1 MSSIPVLKPDYDEQT
16 LQELLDVMRSGWVGQ
31 GPKCFEFEEKFAEYV
46 DAKYCIMTNSGTSAL
61 DLCLKVYG
69 IKGGELITTPM
80 TFVSDAIVGEW
91 NNMNVRF
98 LDIKEDDLCLDPEA
112 FTDEILNETPQAII
126 AVDSHGRLADI
137 KGIREKIKKY
147 NEKSN
152 TFRKATPLIIED
164 AAHAMYTSGAGEHA
178 DITIWSFQ
186 AVKSLPIFDGGAITT
201 NDEAI
206 YKRLRTLTWLGVE
219 KSTWDR
225 VGKKYTWD
233 YDITQAD
240 GAKAYMTDVQAV
252 IGLGQLRR
260 LPLTQARRRTI
271 QRRYN
276 EAFAGHS
283 WFKEPMYSSTV
294 QYYTPQFERRDEL
307 SDYLAEKGITTSV
320 HFKPLSEMTYWK
332 KAVRN
337 PLPVTD
343 RVWKNLLSLPVHNSL
358 TDLDIQYIINQVL
371 NFYDSTDRGIGFTR
385 KTLET
390 PSLSS
395 IAQRA

>member
-1 MSSIPVLKPDYDEQT
+1 MNQIPVLKPEYDEQT
-16 LQELLDVMRSGWVGQ
+16 LQELCDVMRSGWVGQ

-46 DAKYCIMTNSGTSAL
+46 GSKYCIMTNSGTSAL
-61 DLCLKVYG
+61 DLCLKVYD

-91 NNMNVRF
+91 NGMDVTF
-98 LDIKEDDLCLDPEA
+98 ADINENDLCVDVNSININKN
-112 FTDEILNETPQAII
+112 TKAII

-137 KGIREKIKKY
+137 KAIKEKAGKDI
-147 NEKSN
+147 
-152 TFRKATPLIIED
+152 LVIED
-164 AAHAMYTSGAGEHA
+164 AAHACYTSNAGKYA

-206 YKRLRTLTWLGVE
+206 YRKLRTMTWLGVE

-233 YDITQAD
+233 YDITK
-240 GAKAYMTDVQAV
+240 GIGIKAYMTDVQAV

-260 LPLTQARRRTI
+260 LPITQARRRTI

-276 EAFAGHS
+276 EAFDGHS
-283 WFKEPMYSSTV
+283 WFKKPMYSDTV
-294 QYYTPQFERRDEL
+294 QYYTPQWERRDEL
-307 SDYLAEKGITTSV
+307 SDYLADKGITTSV

-332 KAVRN
+332 KAKKN

-343 RVWKNLLSLPVHNSL
+343 RVWKKLLTLPVHGSL
-358 TDLDIQYIINQVL
+358 TDLDVQYIINQVL
-371 NFYDSTDRGIGFTR
+371 NFY
-385 KTLET
+385 E
-390 PSLSS
+390 
-395 IAQRA
+395 Q

>member
-1 MSSIPVLKPDYDEQT
+1 MDNIPVLRPTYDEQT
-16 LQELLDVMRSGWVGQ
+16 LQELLQVMRSGWVGQ

-46 DAKYCIMTNSGTSAL
+46 GAKYCIMTNSGTSAL
-61 DLCLKVYG
+61 DLCLKVYN

-91 NNMNVRF
+91 NGMDVTF
-98 LDIKEDDLCLDPEA
+98 ADINENDLCIDVNA
-112 FTDEILNETPQAII
+112 INVNKNTKAII
-126 AVDSHGRLADI
+126 AVDSHGRLADVKAI
-137 KGIREKIKKY
+137 KEKVGKDI
-147 NEKSN
+147 
-152 TFRKATPLIIED
+152 LVIED
-164 AAHAMYTSGAGEHA
+164 AAHACYTPGAGKYA

-225 VGKKYTWD
+225 VGKKGYSWN

-240 GAKAYMTDVQAV
+240 GEKAYMTDVQAV

-260 LPLTQARRRTI
+260 LPMTQARRRTI

-276 EAFAGHS
+276 EAFKGKS
-283 WFKEPMYSSTV
+283 WFKEPMYSDTV

-307 SDYLAEKGITTSV
+307 SEYLAEKGITTSV
-320 HFKPLSEMTYWK
+320 HFKPLSEMTYWH
-332 KAVRN
+332 KAVKN

-343 RVWKNLLSLPVHNSL
+343 RVWKKLLSLPVHDAL
-358 TDLDIQYIINQVL
+358 TDLDLEYIISQVL
-371 NFYDSTDRGIGFTR
+371 NFYELKDY
-385 KTLET
+385 
-390 PSLSS
+390 
-395 IAQRA
+395 

>member
-1 MSSIPVLKPDYDEQT
+1 MLNVLKPDYDEQT
-16 LQELLDVMRSGWVGQ
+16 LQELNEVMRSGWVGQ
-31 GPKCFEFEEKFAEYV
+31 GPKCFEFEEKFAEHV
-46 DAKYCIMTNSGTSAL
+46 GAKYCIMTNSGTSAL
-61 DLCLKVYG
+61 DLCLKVYD

-91 NNMNVRF
+91 NGMDVTF
-98 LDIKEDDLCLDPEA
+98 ADIKEDDLCIDPA
-112 FTDEILNETPQAII
+112 AMEITQATSAII
-126 AVDSHGRLADI
+126 AVDSHGRLADVKRI
-137 KGIREKIKKY
+137 KEIAG
-147 NEKSN
+147 NDV
-152 TFRKATPLIIED
+152 LVIED
-164 AAHAMYTSGAGEHA
+164 AAHACYTPGAGEHA

-206 YKRLRTLTWLGVE
+206 YRKLRTLTWLGVE

-233 YDITQAD
+233 YDITQSQ
-240 GAKAYMTDVQAV
+240 GIKAYMTDVQAV

-260 LPLTQARRRTI
+260 LPLMLARRRTI

-276 EAFAGHS
+276 EAFEGHS
-283 WFKEPMYSSTV
+283 WFKKPMDSVTV
-294 QYYTPQFERRDEL
+294 QYYTPQFEKRDEL

-332 KAVRN
+332 KAVKN

-343 RVWKNLLSLPVHNSL
+343 RVWKNLLTLPCYNSL
-358 TDLDIQYIINQVL
+358 SDMDVQYIINQVL
-371 NFYDSTDRGIGFTR
+371 NFY
-385 KTLET
+385 E
-390 PSLSS
+390 
-395 IAQRA
+395 Q